1 MYRLDFE
8 RIDMSSLIEGYLGVT
23 EEGRKSRLPA
33 KLDWWQSATG
43 LFLGLFMWGHMLFVS
58 TILISNDFMYTVT
71 KMFEGSFI
79 FGEENSK
86 PIIVSISVFIVFVIF
101 IVHAGL
107 ALRKFPSNY
116 KQYKIMKTHTAA
128 LKHDDTKLWF
138 IQAYTGFAMFF
149 LGSVHLYVIMTSADK
164 IGPYGSADRMVSD
177 WMWPLYILLLL
188 AVELHGSIGLYRLS
202 VKWGWFDGKDA
213 KATRKKLK
221 KAKWAVTIFFL
232 VLGFATLAAYIKI
245 GLEHRDNYGERY
257 HPSKTQSLYQTPS
270 YDIQG
275 VLS

>member
-1 MYRLDFE
+1 MR
-8 RIDMSSLIEGYLGVT
+8 SLIEGYLGVT

-58 TILISNDFMYTVT
+58 TILVSKDFMYTVT

-79 FGEENSK
+79 FGDAHSK
-86 PIIVSISVFIVFVIF
+86 PILVSITVFIVFVIF

-116 KQYKIMKTHTAA
+116 KQYSIMKTHTAA
-128 LKHDDTKLWF
+128 LKHEDTKLWF

-221 KAKWAVTIFFL
+221 KAKWAVTVFFL

-245 GLEHRDNYGERY
+245 GLEHKANYGERY
-257 HPSKTQSLYQTPS
+257 HPGTSQSLNQTTT
-270 YDIQG
+270 YAIQG

>member
-1 MYRLDFE
+1 
-8 RIDMSSLIEGYLGVT
+8 MSDLIEGYLGVT
-23 EEGRKSRLPA
+23 KEGRKSRLPA
-33 KLDWWQSATG
+33 KLDYWQSATG

-58 TILISNDFMYTVT
+58 TILISKDFMYTVT

-79 FGEENSK
+79 FGDEHSK
-86 PIIVSISVFIVFVIF
+86 PIIVSISVFIVFMIF
-101 IVHAGL
+101 IIHAAL
-107 ALRKFPSNY
+107 ALRKFPSSY
-116 KQYKIMKTHTAA
+116 KQYKIMKTHTVA
-128 LKHDDTKLWF
+128 LNHDDTKLWF

-177 WMWPLYILLLL
+177 WMWPLYLLLLL

-221 KAKWAVTIFFL
+221 KLKWAITVFFL
-232 VLGFATLAAYIKI
+232 VLGFTTLAAYIKI
-245 GLEHRDNYGERY
+245 GLAHQDNYGERY
-257 HPSKTQSLYQTPS
+257 HPTKVQSLHQTHA
-270 YDIQG
+270 YTIQG
-275 VLS
+275 ALS